1 VKPQRIA
8 LMPDWPARMDAA
20 MSALYLGISTTGF
33 LEGVVGKTYPAPVQ
47 EGRRKLWARAQL
59 DRFVESQFG
68 IAQPSGDGSWDD
80 MR

>member
-1 VKPQRIA
+1 
-8 LMPDWPARMDAA
+8 MDAA
-20 MSALYLGISTTGF
+20 DVGALPGAFAMSTWAF

-68 IAQPSGDGSWDD
+68 IAQPSEDGSWDD